1 MVEVA
6 LQTKL
11 IIGIITLVVFYF
23 LIKRIIKN
31 ISSTNDNGDT
41 IINLDKMSK
50 GNKEKKQSLKN
61 CSFIL
66 VQ

>member
-6 LQTKL
+6 LQTKI
-11 IIGIITLVVFYF
+11 IIGVITLVVFCF
-23 LIKRIIKN
+23 LIKRIIEN

-50 GNKEKKQSLKN
+50 GNKEKNK
-61 CSFIL
+61 
-66 VQ
+66 V

>member
-11 IIGIITLVVFYF
+11 IIVFIALVVFYF

-50 GNKEKKQSLKN
+50 GNKQKN
-61 CSFIL
+61 R
-66 VQ
+66 V

>member
-23 LIKRIIKN
+23 LIKIIIKN
-31 ISSTNDNGDT
+31 ISSANDNGDT

-50 GNKEKKQSLKN
+50 GNKEKN
-61 CSFIL
+61 R
-66 VQ
+66 V

>member
-50 GNKEKKQSLKN
+50 GNKQKN
-61 CSFIL
+61 R
-66 VQ
+66 V

>member
-11 IIGIITLVVFYF
+11 IIGIITLIVFYF
-23 LIKRIIKN
+23 FIKKIIEN
-31 ISSTNDNGDT
+31 ISSTNDAGDT

-50 GNKEKKQSLKN
+50 RNKEKN
-61 CSFIL
+61 GD
-66 VQ
+66 

>member
-23 LIKRIIKN
+23 LIDIGHSWVGLTLIA
-31 ISSTNDNGDT
+31 T
-41 IINLDKMSK
+41 
-50 GNKEKKQSLKN
+50 SLP
-61 CSFIL
+61 IQL
-66 VQ
+66 

>member
-11 IIGIITLVVFYF
+11 FISILTLIVFYF
-23 LIKRIIKN
+23 LIKKIIEN
-31 ISSTNDNGDT
+31 ISSNNNDGDT

-50 GNKEKKQSLKN
+50 ENRKKN
-61 CSFIL
+61 R
-66 VQ
+66 V

>member
-31 ISSTNDNGDT
+31 ISSANDNGDT

-50 GNKEKKQSLKN
+50 GNKEKN
-61 CSFIL
+61 R
-66 VQ
+66 V

>member
-11 IIGIITLVVFYF
+11 IIGIITLLVFYF
-23 LIKRIIKN
+23 LIKRIIEN

-50 GNKEKKQSLKN
+50 GNKEKNK
-61 CSFIL
+61 
-66 VQ
+66 V

>member
-11 IIGIITLVVFYF
+11 IIGIITFIVFYF
-23 LIKRIIKN
+23 LIKKIIKN
-31 ISSTNDNGDT
+31 ISSNNNDGDT

-50 GNKEKKQSLKN
+50 ENRKKN
-61 CSFIL
+61 R
-66 VQ
+66 V

>member
-11 IIGIITLVVFYF
+11 IIGIIALIVFYF
-23 LIKRIIKN
+23 LIKKIIKN
-31 ISSTNDNGDT
+31 ISSNNNDGDT

-50 GNKEKKQSLKN
+50 KNRKKN
-61 CSFIL
+61 R
-66 VQ
+66 V

>member
-41 IINLDKMSK
+41 IIDLDKMSK
-50 GNKEKKQSLKN
+50 GNKEKN
-61 CSFIL
+61 R
-66 VQ
+66 V

>member
-11 IIGIITLVVFYF
+11 IIVFIALVVFYF

-50 GNKEKKQSLKN
+50 GNKEKN
-61 CSFIL
+61 R
-66 VQ
+66 V

>member
-23 LIKRIIKN
+23 LINRIIKN
-31 ISSTNDNGDT
+31 ISSTNDKGNT

-50 GNKEKKQSLKN
+50 GNKEKN
-61 CSFIL
+61 R
-66 VQ
+66 V

>member
-6 LQTKL
+6 LQTKI
-11 IIGIITLVVFYF
+11 IIGVITLVVFCF
-23 LIKRIIKN
+23 LIKKIIEN

-50 GNKEKKQSLKN
+50 GNKEKN
-61 CSFIL
+61 RG
-66 VQ
+66 

>member
-1 MVEVA
+1 MVEVS

-11 IIGIITLVVFYF
+11 IIGIITLLVFYF
-23 LIKRIIKN
+23 LIKRIIEN

-50 GNKEKKQSLKN
+50 GNKEKN
-61 CSFIL
+61 R
-66 VQ
+66 V

>member
-6 LQTKL
+6 LQTKI
-11 IIGIITLVVFYF
+11 IIGVITLVVFCF
-23 LIKRIIKN
+23 LIKKIIEN

-50 GNKEKKQSLKN
+50 GNKEKN
-61 CSFIL
+61 R
-66 VQ
+66 V

>member
-23 LIKRIIKN
+23 LIKRIIEN

-41 IINLDKMSK
+41 VINLDKMSK
-50 GNKEKKQSLKN
+50 GNKEKN
-61 CSFIL
+61 RF
-66 VQ
+66 

>member
-23 LIKRIIKN
+23 LINRIIKN
-31 ISSTNDNGDT
+31 ISSTNDKGDT

-50 GNKEKKQSLKN
+50 GNKEKN
-61 CSFIL
+61 R
-66 VQ
+66 V

>member
-11 IIGIITLVVFYF
+11 IIVFIALVVFYF

-31 ISSTNDNGDT
+31 ISSTSDNGDT

-50 GNKEKKQSLKN
+50 GNKQKN
-61 CSFIL
+61 R
-66 VQ
+66 V

>member
-31 ISSTNDNGDT
+31 ISSANDNGDT

-50 GNKEKKQSLKN
+50 GNKQKN
-61 CSFIL
+61 R
-66 VQ
+66 V

>member
-23 LIKRIIKN
+23 FIKRIIKN
-31 ISSTNDNGDT
+31 ISSANDNGDT

-50 GNKEKKQSLKN
+50 GNKEKN
-61 CSFIL
+61 R
-66 VQ
+66 V

>member
-31 ISSTNDNGDT
+31 ISSTSDNGDT

-50 GNKEKKQSLKN
+50 GNKEKN
-61 CSFIL
+61 R
-66 VQ
+66 V

>member
-31 ISSTNDNGDT
+31 ISSTSDNGDT

-50 GNKEKKQSLKN
+50 GNKQKN
-61 CSFIL
+61 R
-66 VQ
+66 V

>member
-50 GNKEKKQSLKN
+50 GNKEKN
-61 CSFIL
+61 R
-66 VQ
+66 V

>member
-11 IIGIITLVVFYF
+11 IIVFIALVVFYF

-31 ISSTNDNGDT
+31 ISSTNDNGDI

-50 GNKEKKQSLKN
+50 GNKQKN
-61 CSFIL
+61 R
-66 VQ
+66 V

>member
-31 ISSTNDNGDT
+31 ISSTSDNGDT

-50 GNKEKKQSLKN
+50 KKREKNRS
-61 CSFIL
+61 
-66 VQ
+66 